1 MAMGGVFEQGRVAA
15 GVDDAGCVARDD
27 GVAFGQEGK
36 KGHGHV
42 EAACAVGLECLG
54 PMLRFGFHEVR

>member
-1 MAMGGVFEQGRVAA
+1 MGGVFEQGGVAA
-15 GVDDAGCVARDD
+15 SVDDTGCVGGND
-27 GVAFGQEGK
+27 GVAFGKEGE

-54 PMLRFGFHEVR
+54 PMLRFGFHKVR